1 MKFVKTSDTEFHEPV
16 FFVSRGQLTR
26 SPERAER
33 ADILSAAA
41 ERAGLQAVAAD
52 PSDPTEL
59 ALVHDPGYLDFLE
72 NASRRWRELS
82 HAGPEVVA
90 NMHPNRV
97 DGRRPRSIVGLAG
110 WYMADAA
117 CPIGPV
123 TFAVACNSAAAASTG
138 ASLLLS
144 GEGAVYA
151 LCRPPGHHA
160 FADMAGG
167 FCFLNNTALAAEKLA
182 RAGRRVAVLDIDVH
196 HGNGT
201 QAIFYSRGDVLT
213 LSIHAD
219 PADYYPFYWG
229 YADET
234 GAGAGSGAN
243 VNMPLPVGA
252 EDGAWLDALRHA
264 LGLIA
269 DRGCDTLVVALGLD
283 ARADDPLEG
292 MRISSGGFDSAG
304 GLIGNAG
311 LPTLLVQEGGYPS
324 ESLGAT
330 LEAFLGG
337 FLTSVG

>member
-1 MKFVKTSDTEFHEPV
+1 MKFVKTSDTKLHEPV

-33 ADILSAAA
+33 ADMLSAAA
-41 ERAGLQAVAAD
+41 ERAGLEAVTAD
-52 PSDPTEL
+52 PPDL
-59 ALVHDPGYLDFLE
+59 AEVAYVHDSGYLDFL
-72 NASRRWRELS
+72 NIASQRWRELG

-97 DGRRPRSIVGLAG
+97 DARRPRSIVGLAG

-117 CPIGPV
+117 CPIGPS
-123 TFAVACNSAAAASTG
+123 TFAVACNSASAASTG
-138 ASLLLS
+138 ASRLLS
-144 GEGAVYA
+144 GEPAIYA

-167 FCFLNNTALAAEKLA
+167 FCFLNNTAIAAEKLA

-201 QAIFYSRGDVLT
+201 QAIFYDRDDVLT

-234 GAGAGSGAN
+234 GAGAGNGAN
-243 VNMPLPVGA
+243 VNIPLPVGA
-252 EDGAWLDALRHA
+252 EDGPWLDALSHA
-264 LGLIA
+264 LGLI
-269 DRGCDTLVVALGLD
+269 DGRGRDTLVVALGLD

-292 MRISSGGFDSAG
+292 MRISPRGFERAG
-304 GLIGNAG
+304 GLIGEAG
-311 LPTLLVQEGGYPS
+311 MPTLLVQEGGYPS
-324 ESLGAT
+324 QSLGST

-337 FLTSVG
+337 FLSSAR